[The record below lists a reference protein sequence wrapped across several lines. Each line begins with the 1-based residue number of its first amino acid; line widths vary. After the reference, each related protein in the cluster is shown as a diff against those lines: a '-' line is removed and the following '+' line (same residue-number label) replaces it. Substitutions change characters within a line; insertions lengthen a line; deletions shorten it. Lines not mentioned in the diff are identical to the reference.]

1 MLHSVLIEQR
11 FFFSF
16 VHDNFTLLSTQF
28 LLLFRFKYVS
38 PVRLNV
44 NLFVE
49 AFFVALSF
57 DDGDGYGSCE
67 KLDDDGSVMI
77 FYKREKK
84 MQQVNNCTCSALVTA
99 IEKHSFRFAYG
110 DREIEWQKKAT
121 QPNLCVV
128 SPAHTFTFSLTKH
141 TTDTK
146 QHTSRI
152 KKDWKEKGK
161 KAEKNIWRRTRGT
174 KRSEHVCYNFHF
186 QFHFTM

>member
-1 MLHSVLIEQR
+1 MFVKYTLNCIPFVLYVAFRSYWAAI
-11 FFFSF
+11 FFSF

-77 FYKREKK
+77 FY
-84 MQQVNNCTCSALVTA
+84 
-99 IEKHSFRFAYG
+99 
-110 DREIEWQKKAT
+110 
-121 QPNLCVV
+121 
-128 SPAHTFTFSLTKH
+128 
-141 TTDTK
+141 
-146 QHTSRI
+146 
-152 KKDWKEKGK
+152 
-161 KAEKNIWRRTRGT
+161 
-174 KRSEHVCYNFHF
+174 
-186 QFHFTM
+186 